1 MISDIMNVTGKYK
14 KNVIF
19 ICHEGEP
26 STTDDGKIVL
36 KITMSLGG
44 QLPNLTTQKL
54 GECWFVQD
62 TGKARKI
69 VLRPFRVYKPMK
81 SRMFDLAPDKPG
93 EFDWK
98 YDINNPDPRFEI
110 ATWYKEWL
118 ESGKKIQ
125 VPK

>member
-1 MISDIMNVTGKYK
+1 
-14 KNVIF
+14 
-19 ICHEGEP
+19 
-26 STTDDGKIVL
+26 
-36 KITMSLGG
+36 
-44 QLPNLTTQKL
+44 
-54 GECWFVQD
+54 
-62 TGKARKI
+62 
-69 VLRPFRVYKPMK
+69 
-81 SRMFDLAPDKPG
+81 MFDLAPDKPG